1 MSFGQDFLKGF
12 IGDNGLRD
20 YTHASKTFRTNGY
33 ELKPRFKFLFHTFF
47 NLNTTGI
54 RALANAFDGGDQA
67 SIGLSVKTVDL
78 PSYNISVD
86 TLNQYNRK
94 RLVQSKID

>member
-33 ELKPRFKFLFHTFF
+33 ELAPRFKFNFHTYF
-47 NLNTTGI
+47 NLNSGAI
-54 RALANAFDGGDQA
+54 PFLKNMVGNNDAA
-67 SIGLSVKTVDL
+67 SIG
-78 PSYNISVD
+78 
-86 TLNQYNRK
+86 
-94 RLVQSKID
+94 

>member
-33 ELKPRFKFLFHTFF
+33 ELAPKLKFLFHTYF
-47 NLNTTGI
+47 NLNPNIPGVQQMMG
-54 RALANAFDGGDQA
+54 NGDVT
-67 SIGLSVKTVDL
+67 SIGLSLKTIDL
-78 PSYNISVD
+78 PSYQIEVD
-86 TLNQYNRK
+86 TLNQGRDSHSSP
-94 RLVQSKID
+94 VQN